1 MYLLYQFEIYC
12 TVFTN
17 QEPYLKGSVYIRVC
31 HSVYKGTLLSYGEL
45 QGGIPFCNKMATHF
59 QNETDELATT
69 ANRNATLKEKDIQIL
84 SEIRDYKA
92 NGNELFRAGKIREAM
107 RKYHNANLCLR
118 TFQDSPVSSFG
129 SRPDQVTS
137 MSRLPQD
144 TKEEVQALT
153 ISIANNLAGGYRSS
167 IVRAYNN
174 AICLVSTL
182 VSTHSWLVH
191 TLG

>member
-1 MYLLYQFEIYC
+1 MC
-12 TVFTN
+12 A
-17 QEPYLKGSVYIRVC
+17 SVYD
-31 HSVYKGTLLSYGEL
+31 GTVSSYGEF

-59 QNETDELATT
+59 QKETT
-69 ANRNATLKEKDIQIL
+69 AKRNATLKDKDIQIL

-118 TFQDSPVSSFG
+118 AFQDSPVSSFG

-137 MSRLPQD
+137 MSSLPQE
-144 TKEEVQALT
+144 TKAEIQALT
-153 ISIANNLAGGYRSS
+153 ISIANNLAGGHRPY
-167 IVRAYNN
+167 IVRAYN

-191 TLG
+191 TL